1 VVTSAVVCAEDT
13 VLDTNNDKMGIMTNA
28 VILIVIVLFCYNANF
43 NPWIILINIAFIH
56 TIAESELK
64 AAKEDA
70 IVENAETPIHMV
82 DLVLGRGITD
92 IVREAPFFASIFR
105 KYIGIKLFHSK
116 SAIYGSVDVNNICN
130 LHCSHCYWWLN
141 RKNDAEDLSAEQWRE
156 IIRMTFKKQSIYI
169 DFGWR

>member
-70 IVENAETPIHMV
+70 IVENAEI
-82 DLVLGRGITD
+82 IQ
-92 IVREAPFFASIFR
+92 EYF
-105 KYIGIKLFHSK
+105 
-116 SAIYGSVDVNNICN
+116 IY
-130 LHCSHCYWWLN
+130 
-141 RKNDAEDLSAEQWRE
+141 R
-156 IIRMTFKKQSIYI
+156 T
-169 DFGWR
+169 